1 MTFPFA
7 ELFRFER
14 SSETRSDDRPEV
26 SGRQLEEAFDA
37 ITLGNLRL
45 ILPFL
50 TVLFLVFAVSHLL
63 VMQGRAALV
72 MSLVALTTALLM
84 VWLRWR
90 ILQPQFPLA
99 QARLT
104 GGMVVGLV
112 WMNALLQLALTRD
125 PHQATNLLLLICG
138 VGIYSLSL
146 GLVLIVLAA
155 SVGGWALIAATLVP
169 ENAIHFAFGFA
180 TAALLAITSTIF
192 RIRFFQGLETFR
204 RNDERKRQALTEALA
219 STEKAWQ
226 DADTSRLA
234 LEAMLTAMH
243 WAEERFR
250 SFTGLEGIAIHKQG
264 DILDANPALA
274 EMFGY
279 DPLEITRT
287 SAPQLIAPESRR
299 AVQEFLV
306 SGEEGPHE
314 AVGLRKD
321 GTTFPVEICSAATQY
336 RGRAA
341 SVISIRDITD
351 RHEVMTRLRESEE
364 RYRELFELT
373 PLPMAVIDRET
384 LTFLA
389 VNQAAI
395 QHYGYSRSE
404 FIGLPVTALYRP
416 EDRPKLIERFGQE
429 RRGLSSHRAAVQQK
443 KDGTIIEVELIMH
456 AITWGGKPARLVLAS
471 DVTDRNRIEKEL
483 RTSEARYRQLF
494 DASPLPMWVYDLDTF
509 AFLAVNQAALNK
521 YGWSREEFLS
531 MTSLDIRSAE
541 EGARLRH
548 FTRTGLKGRQHAGI
562 WEHRKKDGTI
572 IQADIISDDFIFEG
586 KAARL
591 VIANDVTERLRREQQ
606 LRESEERYRQLFDIS
621 PIPMWVFDVETLKF
635 LAVNKAAIRHY
646 GYSRQEFLAMSSAD
660 IRPPEERE
668 RYIAMASKDPKGIR
682 NSGTWKHRRKDGSEI
697 EVVISS
703 HELTFAGRRARM
715 VVANDITAR
724 KRVEEALRQY
734 TDRLLILR
742 EIDQA
747 ILAAQS
753 PEAIANAVLPRL
765 QQLIPCDQACV
776 RTYDLHQQEAVRLAV
791 VSKYETT
798 IAAGTRLPLL
808 KSSLDDLQS
817 GRQLLI
823 EDLQKFTG
831 TFPGLEDLR
840 AEGMRSFLGV
850 PIKAQGRLIASLNL
864 SDRQPGAFT
873 HQHQDIARDIAST
886 LGVAIQNAQLY
897 EAERRARA
905 EAEAADRMK
914 DEFLATVSHELRTPL
929 NAIVGWNHLL
939 RNKRLAPDVAQRALE
954 TIERNAKAQ
963 ARLVNDLLDVSRIIS
978 GRLRLC
984 TRTLDLIP
992 LIEDTIN
999 SVRPAAEAKGIS
1011 IETFL
1016 DPAAGL
1022 VSGDSDRLQQVLW
1035 NLLQN
1040 SIKFTPPGGR
1050 VSLTLGRADDQLQLV
1065 ISDNGKGI
1073 SPDFLPYVFERFR
1086 QADSSITRIYGGLG
1100 LGLSIVRHLVEL
1112 HGGTVRATSPGEG
1125 LGATFTIRLPL
1136 AELRVS
1142 DAGLRIES
1150 SFDNE
1155 SAALKAS
1162 PVLLGG
1168 TRILIVED
1176 EADTRELLALLLSQQ
1191 GAATITV
1198 ASAEEG
1204 LTVLRQWQPDL
1215 LISDLAMTGRDGYWL
1230 IGKVRELAPA
1240 QGGRIPAIAL
1250 TAYARAEDRTRTL
1263 AAGFQSHL
1271 AKPFEP
1277 EELTQAAVRLLGRA
1291 AGSKVGD

>member
-1 MTFPFA
+1 
-7 ELFRFER
+7 
-14 SSETRSDDRPEV
+14 
-26 SGRQLEEAFDA
+26 
-37 ITLGNLRL
+37 
-45 ILPFL
+45 
-50 TVLFLVFAVSHLL
+50 
-63 VMQGRAALV
+63 
-72 MSLVALTTALLM
+72 
-84 VWLRWR
+84 
-90 ILQPQFPLA
+90 
-99 QARLT
+99 
-104 GGMVVGLV
+104 
-112 WMNALLQLALTRD
+112 
-125 PHQATNLLLLICG
+125 
-138 VGIYSLSL
+138 
-146 GLVLIVLAA
+146 
-155 SVGGWALIAATLVP
+155 
-169 ENAIHFAFGFA
+169 
-180 TAALLAITSTIF
+180 
-192 RIRFFQGLETFR
+192 
-204 RNDERKRQALTEALA
+204 
-219 STEKAWQ
+219 
-226 DADTSRLA
+226 
-234 LEAMLTAMH
+234 
-243 WAEERFR
+243 
-250 SFTGLEGIAIHKQG
+250 
-264 DILDANPALA
+264 
-274 EMFGY
+274 MFGY

-287 SAPQLIAPESRR
+287 SVLNLLAPESRH
-299 AVQEFLV
+299 AVQEFLM
-306 SGEEGPHE
+306 SGTEGPHE
-314 AVGLRKD
+314 AVGLREA
-321 GTTFPVEICSAATQY
+321 GTTFPIEICSAATQY

-351 RHEVMTRLRESEE
+351 RHEVMNRLRESEE

-384 LTFLA
+384 LTFVA

-395 QHYGYSRSE
+395 QHYGYSRPE

-416 EDRPKLIERFGQE
+416 EDRPKLPEWFNRQ
-429 RRGLSSHRAAVQQK
+429 RSRLSSHRAVIHQK
-443 KDGTIIEVELIMH
+443 KDGTIIEVELTTH
-456 AITWGGKPARLVLAS
+456 DITWGGRPARLVLAS
-471 DVTDRNRIEKEL
+471 DVTERNRTEKEL
-483 RTSEARYRQLF
+483 RTSEERYRQLF
-494 DASPLPMWVYDLDTF
+494 DASPLPMWVYELNTF
-509 AFLAVNQAALNK
+509 NFLAVNQAAINK

-531 MTSLDIRSAE
+531 MSSLDIRSPE
-541 EGARLRH
+541 EGERLRTFSH
-548 FTRTGLKGRQHAGI
+548 SNRQGRKHAGI
-562 WEHRKKDGTI
+562 WKHRKKDGTI
-572 IQADIISDDFIFEG
+572 IQADIISDDFNFAG

-646 GYSRQEFLAMSSAD
+646 GYSRSEFLAMSSAD

-668 RYIAMASKDPKGIR
+668 RYLSIAARDPKGVR
-682 NSGTWKHRRKDGSEI
+682 NSGVWKHRRKDGSDI

-753 PEAIANAVLPRL
+753 PEAIASAVLPRL

-776 RTYDLHQQEAVRLAV
+776 RTYDLQHQETVRLAV
-791 VSKYETT
+791 VSKHETAIT
-798 IAAGTRLPLL
+798 AGTRLPLL
-808 KSSLDDLQS
+808 KASLEEMQS
-817 GRQLLI
+817 GRHLMI
-823 EDLQKFTG
+823 EDLRKFTG
-831 TFPGLEDLR
+831 TFPGLEELR

-850 PIKAQGRLIASLNL
+850 PIRAQGRLIASLNL

-886 LGVAIQNAQLY
+886 LGIAIQNAQLN

-929 NAIVGWNHLL
+929 NAIIGWNHLL
-939 RNKRLAPDVAQRALE
+939 RNKRLAPEVAQRATE

-963 ARLVNDLLDVSRIIS
+963 ARLINDLLDVSRIIS
-978 GRLRLC
+978 GKLRLC
-984 TRTLDLIP
+984 THTLDLIP
-992 LIEDTIN
+992 LVEDTIN
-999 SVRPAAEAKGIS
+999 SVRPAAEARGIV

-1022 VSGDSDRLQQVLW
+1022 VSGDYDRLQQVLW

-1040 SIKFTPPGGR
+1040 AIKFTPSGGR

-1073 SPDFLPYVFERFR
+1073 SPEFLPHVFERFR
-1086 QADSSITRIYGGLG
+1086 QADSSTTRVYGGLG

-1112 HGGTVRATSPGEG
+1112 HGGTVWAASPGEG
-1125 LGATFTIRLPL
+1125 LGATFTVRLPL

-1150 SFDNE
+1150 AFDE
-1155 SAALKAS
+1155 APATRKIPSA
-1162 PVLLGG
+1162 LLGG

-1191 GAATITV
+1191 GADTITV

-1204 LTVLRQWQPDL
+1204 FTVLRQWLPDL
-1215 LISDLAMTGRDGYWL
+1215 LISDLAMTDKDGYWL
-1230 IGKVRELAPA
+1230 IGRVRELTAA

-1263 AAGFQSHL
+1263 AAGFQFHL

-1277 EELTQAAVRLLGRA
+1277 EELTQAAARLLGRA
-1291 AGSKVGD
+1291 EESKVGN